1 MPSPAPQHDQLHAA
15 AATRPDF
22 QPGDLAWQVNPLH
35 RHAWTPVVI
44 ASTDR
49 LDYICRF
56 LSDTGE
62 LRRGPAFL
70 GCLAPLSAAPE
81 GSWTPEQRAAVTALR
96 GALTRE
102 ALTRRAEQL
111 RAEADADER
120 QAEQAE
126 QEAATVLNTPGGAL
140 TTLIQ
145 EDLRIYALT
154 DLAHHLRGAAHARRE
169 LAFTLDGQQR
179 PAPRADA

>member
-15 AATRPDF
+15 ARPDF

-35 RHAWTPVVI
+35 GHAWTPVVI

-70 GCLAPLSAAPE
+70 GCLAPLGAAPE
-81 GSWTPEQRAAVTALR
+81 DSWTPEQRAAVTALR
-96 GALTRE
+96 AALTQE
-102 ALTRRAEQL
+102 ALIRRAETL

-120 QAEQAE
+120 RAAQDE
-126 QEAATVLNTPGGAL
+126 QEAGAVLHTPGNTL
-140 TTLIQ
+140 TTLLQ
-145 EDLRIYALT
+145 EDLRVYALT

-179 PAPRADA
+179 PAPREDA